1 MYKNLEMLVIEST
14 ECSYTEYN
22 NCQQQSVS
30 ETLTAGNLDTLAV

>member
-22 NCQQQSVS
+22 NCQQSVS